1 MLRPMAD
8 REFKQA
14 LYQEFARIGTA
25 LASDRR
31 LEILDV
37 LAQAPRYVDVLAREV
52 EMSVA
57 NTSQHLQVLK
67 DARLVSSEREGN
79 RVLYR
84 LADDSVL
91 RLCLDLREVAA
102 TRLAEVTALARSRSL
117 GADGEEVVPLRDLEG
132 LRATEDALVIDV
144 RPQVEYEHGHLEG
157 AVSIPLEELNERL
170 PDLPRDRRIIA
181 YCRGAYC
188 TFAAEAVSLLRA
200 YGFDAVRTDDG
211 WAEWRAGRAGRT
223 GTLESV

>member
-1 MLRPMAD
+1 MAD

-52 EMSVA
+52 DMSVA

-67 DARLVSSEREGN
+67 EARLVSSEREGN

-84 LADDSVL
+84 LADDAVL
-91 RLCLDLREVAA
+91 RLWLDLREVAA

-117 GADGEEVVPLRDLEG
+117 GAAGEEVVSLRELEG
-132 LRATEDALVIDV
+132 LRVPDEAVVIDV
-144 RPQVEYEHGHLEG
+144 RPRVEYEHGHLEG
-157 AVSIPLEELNERL
+157 AVSIPLDELNERL
-170 PDLPRDRRIIA
+170 TELPRDRRIIA

-200 YGFDAVRTDDG
+200 RGFDAARTDDG
-211 WAEWRAGRAGRT
+211 WAEWRARETAPV
-223 GTLESV
+223 ESA